1 MDVHHEL
8 VDGSEQMNYAE
19 NSCIVIKLDHEIWQQ
34 MSNLLHVFMW

>member
-1 MDVHHEL
+1 
-8 VDGSEQMNYAE
+8 MNYAE